1 MKNREQN
8 EKYKI
13 IKATNLT
20 IGYDDVTVLKDLNFT
35 VNKGEVFG
43 IMGGSGCGKS
53 TLLKNII
60 GLYKP
65 FAGDIRIYDKSMVH
79 SSARE
84 QRKLLQQFGVTYQ
97 EGALFGAMTLAENVA
112 LPLEEFTDYSQEKI
126 AHIVNEKLKIVDLA
140 GFNDYMPSEL
150 SGGMKKRAGVAR
162 ALALDPELLFFDEP
176 SAGLDP
182 ITSADFDSLIINLR
196 DKLHTTIVI
205 VTHELD
211 SIFTVSDHVIML
223 DKRTKGII
231 AEGNIHDLKA
241 NCRNEWVQDFLNRKG
256 LKI

>member
-1 MKNREQN
+1 MIMKQKQRPV
-8 EKYKI
+8 
-13 IKATNLT
+13 IKVENVT
-20 IGYDDVTVLKDLNFT
+20 IGYGNNIVLNNINFE
-35 VNKGEVFG
+35 VKQGEIFA
-43 IMGGSGCGKS
+43 IMGGSGCGKT

-65 FAGDIRIYDKSMVH
+65 FSGDIKIYGKSMLKASKH
-79 SSARE
+79 E
-84 QRKLLQQFGVTYQ
+84 QQLLLQQFGVTYQ

-126 AHIVNEKLKIVDLA
+126 AKIVNEKLKIVDLE

-162 ALALDPELLFFDEP
+162 ALALEPKLLFFDEP

-182 ITSADFDSLIINLR
+182 ITSADFDSLIMNLR
-196 DKLHTTIVI
+196 DKLDTTIVI

-211 SIFTVSDHVIML
+211 SIFTVSDRVIML
-223 DKRTKGII
+223 DQRTKGII
-231 AEGNIHDLKA
+231 AEGDVHKLKQE
-241 NCRNEWVQDFLNRKG
+241 CHNEWVQEFLSRKG
-256 LKI
+256 LKV

>member
-1 MKNREQN
+1 MTENKTNQN
-8 EKYKI
+8 AI
-13 IKATNLT
+13 IEVTDLT
-20 IGYDDVTVLKDLNFT
+20 IGYEDIIVLENLNFT

-60 GLYKP
+60 GLYQP
-65 FAGDIRIYDKSMVH
+65 FAGDIKIYGNSMVN
-79 SSARE
+79 STVPE
-84 QRKLLQQFGVTYQ
+84 QQLLLQKFGVTYQ
-97 EGALFGAMTLAENVA
+97 EGALFGSMTLAENVA
-112 LPLEEFTDYSQEKI
+112 LPLEEFTDYSKEKI
-126 AHIVNEKLKIVDLA
+126 DKIVNEKLEIVDLA

-182 ITSADFDSLIINLR
+182 ITSADFDQLIMNLR
-196 DKLHTTIVI
+196 DNLHTTIVI

-223 DKRTKGII
+223 DKRQKGIL
-231 AEGNIHDLKA
+231 AEGNIHELKA
-241 NCRNEWVQDFLNRKG
+241 NCNNEWVQEFLNRKG
-256 LKI
+256 LKV